1 MPSKRRGRSV
11 KLKYLTILN
20 CLIYIYLLVQQRR
33 SAIMGSGA
41 TGQDSSALDMAE
53 MTYFNKEIERMK
65 VAVVLSAVHEGE
77 KWTQEQ
83 GQVN

>member
-1 MPSKRRGRSV
+1 
-11 KLKYLTILN
+11 
-20 CLIYIYLLVQQRR
+20 
-33 SAIMGSGA
+33 MGSGA